1 MNKVL
6 LPVLISTFIVFSPT
20 LTVAQEALD
29 LESLISE
36 EEEQPIDDPT
46 AEMEPGDNK
55 SFRVTTDDDI
65 TSLEVGDIYKN
76 NQSAF
81 KVVSIKSKGSE
92 GGTFTVERIAGKLDP
107 GQSWARSSGLGPTSM
122 ISRETL
128 WDMYLSSGAI
138 MHAIAVCLLLTIITG
153 LNSAWIYRRSR
164 QCPTQFLEP
173 ARSLLGKNDIDGFRD
188 MAMQEKGLF
197 GHICRA
203 MAVRFD
209 TSTVDDIKQRCDV
222 EGGQQIRLLRA
233 PLKALGLIAAI
244 APLLGLLGTV
254 IGMVT
259 CFESVAYEA
268 ASASKSQTLASGIR
282 VALFTT
288 AGGLCV
294 AIPALI
300 THYFSSLRLNS
311 VISECESLSEQFIH
325 QIAVNKRKA
334 SEADNGQDVR
344 ATDAE
349 KEDKLEAASA

>member
-1 MNKVL
+1 MNRFLFL
-6 LPVLISTFIVFSPT
+6 LLIGCFVVYTPT
-20 LTVAQEALD
+20 LTVAQETLD
-29 LESLISE
+29 LESLIDE
-36 EEEQPIDDPT
+36 EEEQPVEDPT

-55 SFRVTTDDDI
+55 SFSVTTDDDI

-107 GQSWARSSGLGPTSM
+107 GQSWTRSSGLGPTSI

-128 WDMYLSSGAI
+128 WDMYLSSGKI
-138 MHAIAVCLLLTIITG
+138 MHGIAFCLLLTIIIG

-164 QCPTQFLEP
+164 QCPTRFVEP
-173 ARSLLGKNDIDGFRD
+173 ARGLLEKNDIDGFKD

-209 TSTVDDIKQRCDV
+209 DSTVDDIKHRCDV
-222 EGGQQIRLLRA
+222 EGAQQIRLLRS
-233 PLKALGLIAAI
+233 PLKALSLIAAI

-288 AGGLCV
+288 AGGLSV

-300 THYFSSLRLNS
+300 ILFLSNLRLNS
-311 VISECESLSEQFIH
+311 VISECESFAEQFIH
-325 QIAVNKRKA
+325 QIAVIKRGK
-334 SEADNGQDVR
+334 SESEDPQETE
-344 ATDAE
+344 ATDSE
-349 KEDKLEAASA
+349 KLEAATA